1 MQPGSWPET
10 GTAAQ
15 PWRTITADGLA
26 GVWPRAAVVDVR
38 SREEYSIA
46 RIPGSL
52 NIPLDDLP
60 ARLADCPHAI
70 PDRQQQACCIPPG
83 VLALIPEH
91 ALDLPLHRF
100 HEGEQQMLIERIYDE
115 DLAQASYLIGCQAKG
130 EAVVVDG
137 RRDIAVY
144 QDLARKNGMKIVA
157 VTETHIHAD
166 YLSGTRELAAAT
178 GATIYVSGEGGPDW
192 QYEFDGERLF
202 DGDTITLGNISIKAL
217 HTPGHTPEH
226 LSFLVTDG
234 AFSDQPGYLLS
245 GDFVFSGD
253 LGRPDLL
260 DEAAGGVDTRF
271 MGAKQLFTSLRDKFL
286 TLPDY
291 VQVHPAHGAGSACG
305 KALGAIP
312 SSTVGYERLYAWWG
326 PYLAANDEQGF
337 IDELL
342 DGQPDAH
349 AYFGRMKREN
359 REGPAVMGER
369 APLPELAPGI
379 VAAGLAEDTLTFIDT
394 RPNSEV
400 HEGTV
405 ARSLNVPAG
414 KSVASYGAWVVNPET
429 DKNPLVLLAPDQDTA
444 QDMWDHL
451 VRVGIDNVAGYVTS
465 LEGLPAAVPKLIQP
479 EELEDFDAAMVLD
492 VRNRTEHTAGHIPG
506 SHQLSG
512 GRAMWH
518 LDELPANGTIVTY
531 CQSGVRNSVAASA
544 LRRAGYDV
552 VELDG
557 SYAGWSAWKQAR
569 ESVSSN

>member
-1 MQPGSWPET
+1 
-10 GTAAQ
+10 
-15 PWRTITADGLA
+15 
-26 GVWPRAAVVDVR
+26 
-38 SREEYSIA
+38 
-46 RIPGSL
+46 
-52 NIPLDDLP
+52 
-60 ARLADCPHAI
+60 
-70 PDRQQQACCIPPG
+70 
-83 VLALIPEH
+83 
-91 ALDLPLHRF
+91 
-100 HEGEQQMLIERIYDE
+100 MLIERIYDE

-144 QDLARKNGMKIVA
+144 RDLAAKNGMKIVA

-178 GATIYVSGEGGPDW
+178 GAKIYVSGEGGPDW
-192 QYEFDGERLF
+192 QYEFDGERLY
-202 DGDTITLGNISIKAL
+202 DGDKITIGNISIQAL

-260 DEAAGGVDTRF
+260 DEAAGGVDTRL
-271 MGAKQLFTSLRDKFL
+271 MGAKQLFASLRDKFL

-291 VQVHPAHGAGSACG
+291 VQVHPGHGAGSACG

-312 SSTVGYERLYAWWG
+312 SSTIGYERLYAWWG
-326 PYLAANDEQGF
+326 PYLAANDVQGF
-337 IDELL
+337 INELL

-359 REGPAVMGER
+359 RQGPAVMGER
-369 APLPELAPGI
+369 APLVELDIAD
-379 VAAGLAEDTLTFIDT
+379 VAKDLAEDKVTFIDT
-394 RPNSEV
+394 RPNAVV
-400 HEGTV
+400 HERSVT
-405 ARSLNVPAG
+405 RSLNIPAG
-414 KSVASYGAWVVNPET
+414 KSVASYGAWVVNPEA
-429 DKNPLVLLAPDQDTA
+429 DRNPLVLLAADQEQA
-444 QDMWDHL
+444 QEVRDHL
-451 VRVGIDNVAGYVTS
+451 VRVGIDNVAGYVTGF
-465 LEGLPAAVPKLIQP
+465 EGLPTFTPRLIQP
-479 EELEDFDAAMVLD
+479 SELAGFDEAMVLD
-492 VRNRTEHTAGHIPG
+492 VRNRTEHAAGHIPG

-512 GRAMWH
+512 GRVMWH
-518 LDELPANGTIVTY
+518 LDELPAEGTIVSY

-557 SYAGWSAWKQAR
+557 SYNAWAAWNQAR
-569 ESVSSN
+569 ESVSAD

>member
-1 MQPGSWPET
+1 
-10 GTAAQ
+10 
-15 PWRTITADGLA
+15 
-26 GVWPRAAVVDVR
+26 
-38 SREEYSIA
+38 
-46 RIPGSL
+46 
-52 NIPLDDLP
+52 
-60 ARLADCPHAI
+60 
-70 PDRQQQACCIPPG
+70 
-83 VLALIPEH
+83 
-91 ALDLPLHRF
+91 
-100 HEGEQQMLIERIYDE
+100 MLLERIYDE

-144 QDLARKNGMKIVA
+144 QALAAKNGMKIVA

-178 GATIYVSGEGGPDW
+178 GAKIYVSGEGGPDW
-192 QYEFDGERLF
+192 QYGFDGERLL
-202 DGDTITLGNISIKAL
+202 DGDKIVLGNISIQAL

-234 AFSDQPGYLLS
+234 AFSDHPGYLLS

-271 MGAKQLFTSLRDKFL
+271 AGAKQLFTSLREKFV

-312 SSTVGYERLYAWWG
+312 SSTVGYERRFAWWA

-342 DGQPDAH
+342 EGQPDAH

-359 REGPAVMGER
+359 RQGPALLGAR
-369 APLPELAPGI
+369 APLQELTLAT
-379 VAAGLAEDTLTFIDT
+379 VATDLAADTVTFVDT
-394 RPNSEV
+394 RPNDQV

-405 ARSLNVPAG
+405 IGSVNIPAG
-414 KSVASYGAWVVNPET
+414 KSVASFGAWVVNPET
-429 DKNPLVLLAPDQDTA
+429 DKNPLVLLAPDQASA
-444 QDMWDHL
+444 QEMWDHL
-451 VRVGIDNVAGYVTS
+451 VRVGIDSVAGYVTGF
-465 LEGLPAAVPKLIQP
+465 EGLPVSIPKLIQP
-479 EELEDFDAAMVLD
+479 EELAGFDAAMVLD
-492 VRNRTEHTAGHIPG
+492 VRNRTEHAAGHIPG

-512 GRAMWH
+512 GRVMWN
-518 LDELPANGTIVTY
+518 LDQLPAEGTIVSY

-557 SYAGWSAWKQAR
+557 SYAAWVSRQPLDAVSA
-569 ESVSSN
+569 S